1 MGMPFVVSAV
11 GTPPQGGFFPSQ
23 FFISKGLS
31 NRQESLVYMKWGSKA
46 RSAFQFKTESPRGNK
61 VLQDYRQ
68 KIKDLASMKKEID
81 HLKEQGGKIVFTNGC
96 FDLLHPGH
104 TRYLWAARQ
113 LGDYLV
119 VAVNSDRSVREIKGE
134 GRPVTAQEDRTEV
147 LAALDFVDGV
157 VVFDEDNPLE
167 VIRCLLPDVLV
178 KGGDWP
184 EDKIIGAEVVKE
196 AGGEVKRIPFVSG
209 YSTTTIIT
217 KIREG

>member
-1 MGMPFVVSAV
+1 
-11 GTPPQGGFFPSQ
+11 
-23 FFISKGLS
+23 
-31 NRQESLVYMKWGSKA
+31 
-46 RSAFQFKTESPRGNK
+46 
-61 VLQDYRQ
+61 LQDYRQ

-196 AGGEVKRIPFVSG
+196 AGGEVKRIPFVPG